1 MKKAKLSRKEY
12 RYQAPVTFVGLFYA
26 ALLIWTVLCVW
37 LIGSKTLSAGWPLGQ
52 LLMIGFVLAYTWY
65 FSLGISY
72 ALTMDAGGN
81 IELASFR
88 RIIRVNAEKLTM
100 VEGPRFAVMPYG
112 FIRFR
117 LEREK
122 AYLFS
127 YVMDEELQ
135 RILKV
140 LRRINPEMKFKGL

>member
-135 RILKV
+135 RILKI